1 MSYSTHFVS
10 LLAAIENGGTEN
22 LELITYLI
30 DKYRTPTPKNILHFI
45 SLLDYRAV
53 GRSENPGEPIVI
65 SYGTVVRDL
74 ESEAKTRCNFQFR

>member
-53 GRSENPGEPIVI
+53 GRSKNPGVP
-65 SYGTVVRDL
+65 VVMW
-74 ESEAKTRCNFQFR
+74 

>member
-30 DKYRTPTPKNILHFI
+30 DKYRTPTPKNILYSI
-45 SLLDYRAV
+45 SQ
-53 GRSENPGEPIVI
+53 I
-65 SYGTVVRDL
+65 GTYL
-74 ESEAKTRCNFQFR
+74 ETNVSKF